1 MKKLYIIALI
11 FILICAGSL
20 IAYGT
25 YLNQAGEQQI
35 ATRMAQR
42 AVPVSAALAKNRNI
56 FPAFS
61 LNTINL
67 TSNDV
72 ADAVALI
79 DGRIET
85 AFVQKNSY
93 VQQGQILFQ
102 IVNEDIPIKLK
113 AADAAIARAQAQ
125 LLQADNSFNRY
136 QRLKDKNATSLEK
149 YDEAKL
155 NYEAALAAL
164 SEAQANRS
172 QYLIQAQRQNIS
184 SPIDGQILILYKQI
198 GSFVTAG
205 TPVALV
211 GDFSTLYFSATIN
224 DSTLDNIQIGDIF
237 NLKFHNSNFSKA
249 YDTDFAPGNL
259 GDEQI
264 FPAAIS
270 DISPPL
276 NQPANLRKIIFKVD
290 NSAGI
295 LEQQSYNSVQLVRN
309 KPIFALT
316 VPISAVADNQV
327 FVVEGDKI
335 FRRNVSTGANDSY
348 FIEVDEGLQ
357 EGDIVVTSP
366 PDNLSDGLTV
376 SVSLG
381 GDYIAK

>member
-1 MKKLYIIALI
+1 MKKLYIIALVI
-11 FILICAGSL
+11 IIICAGSL

-35 ATRMAQR
+35 ATRMAER
-42 AVPVSAALAKNRNI
+42 AVPVSAALAKKRNI
-56 FPAFS
+56 FPVFN
-61 LNTINL
+61 LNTVNL

-79 DGRIET
+79 DGRIEN
-85 AFVQKNSY
+85 AFVQKNSS
-93 VQQGQILFQ
+93 VRQGDILFQ

-125 LLQADNSFNRY
+125 LLQANNSFNRY

-155 NYEAALAAL
+155 NYEAAQAAL
-164 SEAQANRS
+164 SEARANKA
-172 QYLIQAQRQNIS
+172 QYLMQSDRQNII

-211 GDFSTLYFSATIN
+211 GDFSTLYFST
-224 DSTLDNIQIGDIF
+224 TVDNSYYTQLGDIF

-264 FPAAIS
+264 FPAVIT

-276 NQPANLRKIIFKVD
+276 NQPANLRKIIFQVD

-309 KPIFALT
+309 KPLLALT
-316 VPISAVADNQV
+316 VPLAAVANNQV
-327 FVVEGDKI
+327 LLIQSDKI
-335 FRRNVSTGANDSY
+335 FRRNVTTGANDGS
-348 FIEVDEGLQ
+348 FIEITDGLS

-366 PDNLSDGLTV
+366 HDNLADGLTV

-381 GDYIAK
+381 N

>member
-1 MKKLYIIALI
+1 MKKLYIIALV
-11 FILICAGSL
+11 FILICAGAL

-25 YLNQAGEQQI
+25 YLNKAGEQQI

-56 FPAFS
+56 FPAFN

-79 DGRIET
+79 DGRIDNS
-85 AFVQKNSY
+85 FVQKNSS
-93 VQQGQILFQ
+93 VHQGQILFQ

-125 LLQADNSFNRY
+125 LLQANNSFNRY

-149 YDEAKL
+149 YDEARL
-155 NYEAALAAL
+155 NYEAAQAAL
-164 SEAQANRS
+164 NEAQANKA
-172 QYLIQAQRQNIS
+172 QYLVQSDRQNII

-211 GDFSTLYFSATIN
+211 GDFSTLYFSTSFN
-224 DSTLDNIQIGDIF
+224 DSLQNIQIGDIF

-264 FPAAIS
+264 FPASVS

-276 NQPANLRKIIFKVD
+276 NQPANFRKIIFKVD

-309 KPIFALT
+309 KPLYALT
-316 VPISAVADNQV
+316 VPVDAVVDNKV
-327 FVVEGDKI
+327 FVVENDKV
-335 FRRNVSTGANDSY
+335 FNRTVSTGANDGS
-348 FIEVDEGLQ
+348 FIEITAGLR

-366 PDNLSDGLTV
+366 HDNLSDGLTV

-381 GDYIAK
+381 GDSFAN

>member
-11 FILICAGSL
+11 IIIICAGSL

-35 ATRMAQR
+35 ATRMAER
-42 AVPVSAALAKNRNI
+42 AVPVSAALAKKRNI
-56 FPAFS
+56 FPVFN
-61 LNTINL
+61 LNTVNL

-79 DGRIET
+79 DGRIDN
-85 AFVQKNSY
+85 AFVQKNSS
-93 VQQGQILFQ
+93 VRQGDILFQ

-125 LLQADNSFNRY
+125 LLQANNSFNRY

-155 NYEAALAAL
+155 NFEAAQAAL
-164 SEAQANRS
+164 DEAQANKA
-172 QYLIQAQRQNIS
+172 QFLMQADRQNII

-211 GDFSTLYFSATIN
+211 GDFSTLYFS
-224 DSTLDNIQIGDIF
+224 STVDNSNYIQIGDIF

-264 FPAAIS
+264 FPAVIT

-309 KPIFALT
+309 KPLLVLT
-316 VPISAVADNQV
+316 VPIAAVANNQV
-327 FVVEGDKI
+327 LVVESDKI
-335 FRRNVSTGANDSY
+335 FRRNVTTGANDGS
-348 FIEVDEGLQ
+348 FIEITDGLSEG
-357 EGDIVVTSP
+357 EIVVTSP
-366 PDNLSDGLTV
+366 HDNLADGLNV

-381 GDYIAK
+381 AN

>member
-1 MKKLYIIALI
+1 MKKLYIIALV

-56 FPAFS
+56 FPVFS

-79 DGRIET
+79 DGRIDN

-93 VQQGQILFQ
+93 VRQGQILFQ

-125 LLQADNSFNRY
+125 LLQANNSFNRY

-155 NYEAALAAL
+155 NYEAAQAAL
-164 SEAQANRS
+164 NEAQANKA
-172 QYLIQAQRQNIS
+172 QYLVQSDRQS
-184 SPIDGQILILYKQI
+184 VASPIDGQILILYKQI

-211 GDFSTLYFSATIN
+211 GDFSTLYFSTTIN
-224 DSTLDNIQIGDIF
+224 DSPLENIQIGDIF

-264 FPAAIS
+264 FPAVITE
-270 DISPPL
+270 ISPPL

-309 KPIFALT
+309 KPLYALT
-316 VPISAVADNQV
+316 VPVSAVIDSQV
-327 FVVEGDKI
+327 FVVQNDSI
-335 FRRNVSTGANDSY
+335 QRRRVSTGANDGS
-348 FIEVDEGLQ
+348 FIEITEGLR

-366 PDNLSDGLTV
+366 HANLSDGLSV
-376 SVSLG
+376 SVSLS
-381 GDYIAK
+381 ANN

>member
-1 MKKLYIIALI
+1 MKKLYIIALV
-11 FILICAGSL
+11 FILICAGAL

-25 YLNQAGEQQI
+25 YLNKAGEQQI

-56 FPAFS
+56 FPAFN

-79 DGRIET
+79 DGRIDN
-85 AFVQKNSY
+85 AFVQKNSP
-93 VQQGQILFQ
+93 VHQGQILFK

-125 LLQADNSFNRY
+125 LLQANNSFNRY

-155 NYEAALAAL
+155 NYEAAQAAL
-164 SEAQANRS
+164 NEAQANKA
-172 QYLIQAQRQNIS
+172 QYLVQSDRQNII

-211 GDFSTLYFSATIN
+211 GDFSTLYFSTSFN
-224 DSTLDNIQIGDIF
+224 DSLQNIQIGDIF

-264 FPAAIS
+264 FPASVS

-276 NQPANLRKIIFKVD
+276 NQPANFRKIIFKVD

-309 KPIFALT
+309 KPLYALT
-316 VPISAVADNQV
+316 VPVDAVVDNKV
-327 FVVEGDKI
+327 FVVESDKI
-335 FRRNVSTGANDSY
+335 FNRTVSTGANDGS
-348 FIEVDEGLQ
+348 FIEITAGLR

-366 PDNLSDGLTV
+366 HDNLSDGLTV

-381 GDYIAK
+381 GDSFAN

>member
-1 MKKLYIIALI
+1 LKKLYIIALV
-11 FILICAGSL
+11 FILICAGAL

-25 YLNQAGEQQI
+25 YLNKAGEQQI
-35 ATRMAQR
+35 ATKMAQR

-56 FPAFS
+56 FPAFN

-79 DGRIET
+79 DGRIDNS
-85 AFVQKNSY
+85 FVQKNSP
-93 VQQGQILFQ
+93 VHQGQILFQ

-125 LLQADNSFNRY
+125 LLQANNSFNRY

-155 NYEAALAAL
+155 NYEAAQAAL
-164 SEAQANRS
+164 NEAQANKA
-172 QYLIQAQRQNIS
+172 QYLVQSDRQNII

-211 GDFSTLYFSATIN
+211 GDFSTLYFSTSFN
-224 DSTLDNIQIGDIF
+224 DSLQNIQIGDIF

-264 FPAAIS
+264 FPASVS

-276 NQPANLRKIIFKVD
+276 NQPANFRKIIFKVD

-309 KPIFALT
+309 KPLYALT
-316 VPISAVADNQV
+316 VPVDAVVDNKV
-327 FVVEGDKI
+327 FVVESDKI
-335 FRRNVSTGANDSY
+335 FNRTVSTGANDGS
-348 FIEVDEGLQ
+348 FIEITAGLR

-366 PDNLSDGLTV
+366 HDNLSDGLTV

-381 GDYIAK
+381 GDSFAN

>member
-1 MKKLYIIALI
+1 MKKLYIIALV
-11 FILICAGSL
+11 FILICAGAL

-25 YLNQAGEQQI
+25 YLNKAGEQQI

-56 FPAFS
+56 FPAFN

-79 DGRIET
+79 DGRIDN
-85 AFVQKNSY
+85 AFVQKNSP
-93 VQQGQILFQ
+93 VHQGQILFQ

-125 LLQADNSFNRY
+125 LLQANNSFNRY

-155 NYEAALAAL
+155 NYEAAQAAL
-164 SEAQANRS
+164 NEAQANKA
-172 QYLIQAQRQNIS
+172 QYLVQSDRQNIT

-211 GDFSTLYFSATIN
+211 GDFSTLYFSTSFN
-224 DSTLDNIQIGDIF
+224 DSLQNIQIGDIF

-264 FPAAIS
+264 FPASVS

-276 NQPANLRKIIFKVD
+276 NQPANFRKIIFKVD

-309 KPIFALT
+309 KPLYALT
-316 VPISAVADNQV
+316 VPVDAVVDNKV
-327 FVVEGDKI
+327 FVVESDKI
-335 FRRNVSTGANDSY
+335 FNRTVSTGANDGS
-348 FIEVDEGLQ
+348 FIEITAGLR

-366 PDNLSDGLTV
+366 HDNLSDGLTV

-381 GDYIAK
+381 GDSFAN

>member
-1 MKKLYIIALI
+1 MKKLYIIALV
-11 FILICAGSL
+11 FILICAGAL

-25 YLNQAGEQQI
+25 YLNKAGEQQI

-56 FPAFS
+56 FPAFN

-79 DGRIET
+79 DGRIDN
-85 AFVQKNSY
+85 AFVQKNSP
-93 VQQGQILFQ
+93 VHQGQILFQ

-125 LLQADNSFNRY
+125 LLQANNSFNRY

-155 NYEAALAAL
+155 NFEAAQAAL
-164 SEAQANRS
+164 SEAQANKA
-172 QYLIQAQRQNIS
+172 QYLVQSDRQNII

-211 GDFSTLYFSATIN
+211 GDFSTLYFSTSFN
-224 DSTLDNIQIGDIF
+224 DSLQNIQIGDIF

-264 FPAAIS
+264 FPASVS

-276 NQPANLRKIIFKVD
+276 NQPANFRKIIFKVD

-309 KPIFALT
+309 KPLYALT
-316 VPISAVADNQV
+316 VPVDAVVDNKV
-327 FVVEGDKI
+327 FVVESDKI
-335 FRRNVSTGANDSY
+335 FNRTVSTGANDGS
-348 FIEVDEGLQ
+348 FIEVTAGLR

-366 PDNLSDGLTV
+366 HDNLSDGLTV

-381 GDYIAK
+381 GDSFAN

>member
-1 MKKLYIIALI
+1 MKKLYIIALVI
-11 FILICAGSL
+11 IIICAGSL

-35 ATRMAQR
+35 ATRMAER
-42 AVPVSAALAKNRNI
+42 AVPVSAALAKKRNI
-56 FPAFS
+56 FPVFN
-61 LNTINL
+61 LNTVNL

-79 DGRIET
+79 DGRIEN
-85 AFVQKNSY
+85 AFVQKNSS
-93 VQQGQILFQ
+93 VRQGDILFQ

-113 AADAAIARAQAQ
+113 AADAAIARAQAG
-125 LLQADNSFNRY
+125 LLQANNSFNRY

-155 NYEAALAAL
+155 NFEAAQAAL
-164 SEAQANRS
+164 SEAQANKA
-172 QYLIQAQRQNIS
+172 QYLMQSDRQNII

-211 GDFSTLYFSATIN
+211 GDFSTLYFST
-224 DSTLDNIQIGDIF
+224 TVDNSNYIQIGDIF
-237 NLKFHNSNFSKA
+237 NIKFHNSNFSKA

-264 FPAAIS
+264 FPAVIT

-276 NQPANLRKIIFKVD
+276 NQPANLRKILFQVD

-309 KPIFALT
+309 KPLLALT
-316 VPISAVADNQV
+316 VPIAAVVNNQV
-327 FVVEGDKI
+327 LVVESDKI
-335 FRRNVSTGANDSY
+335 FRRNVKTGANDGS
-348 FIEVDEGLQ
+348 FIEIIDGLN

-366 PDNLSDGLTV
+366 HDNLSDGLTV
-376 SVSLG
+376 SVSF
-381 GDYIAK
+381 

>member
-1 MKKLYIIALI
+1 MKKLYIIALVL
-11 FILICAGSL
+11 ILICAGAL

-25 YLNQAGEQQI
+25 YLNKAGEQQI
-35 ATRMAQR
+35 ATRMATR
-42 AVPVSAALAKNRNI
+42 AVPVNAALAKNRNI
-56 FPAFS
+56 FPAFNLS
-61 LNTINL
+61 TVNL

-79 DGRIET
+79 DGRIDA
-85 AFVQKNSY
+85 AFVQKNSP
-93 VQQGQILFQ
+93 VRQGQILFQ
-102 IVNEDIPIKLK
+102 IVNEDIPIKIK

-125 LLQADNSFNRY
+125 LFQANNSFNRY

-149 YDEAKL
+149 YDEARL
-155 NYEAALAAL
+155 NFEAAQAAL
-164 SEAQANRS
+164 NEAQANKA
-172 QYLIQAQRQNIS
+172 QYLVQSDRQNVT

-211 GDFSTLYFSATIN
+211 GDFSTLYFSTTFN
-224 DSTLDNIQIGDIF
+224 VSLQNIQIGDIF
-237 NLKFHNSNFSKA
+237 NLKFHNSNFTKA

-264 FPAAIS
+264 FPAAIA

-276 NQPANLRKIIFKVD
+276 NQPASLRKIIFKVD

-309 KPIFALT
+309 KPLYALT
-316 VPISAVADNQV
+316 VPISAVLDNQV
-327 FVVEGDKI
+327 FVVENDKI
-335 FRRNVSTGANDSY
+335 FRRAVSTGANDGS
-348 FIEVDEGLQ
+348 FIEVTAGLREG
-357 EGDIVVTSP
+357 EIVVTSP
-366 PDNLSDGLTV
+366 RDNLSDGLNV

-381 GDYIAK
+381 GDSLAK

>member
-1 MKKLYIIALI
+1 MKKLYIIALV
-11 FILICAGSL
+11 FILICAGAL

-25 YLNQAGEQQI
+25 YLNKAGEQQI

-56 FPAFS
+56 FPAFN

-79 DGRIET
+79 DGRIDNS
-85 AFVQKNSY
+85 FVQKNSP
-93 VQQGQILFQ
+93 VHQGQILFQ

-125 LLQADNSFNRY
+125 LLQANNSFNRY

-149 YDEAKL
+149 YDEARL
-155 NYEAALAAL
+155 NYEAAQAAL
-164 SEAQANRS
+164 NEAQANKA
-172 QYLIQAQRQNIS
+172 QYLVQSDRQNII

-211 GDFSTLYFSATIN
+211 GDFSTLYFSTSFN
-224 DSTLDNIQIGDIF
+224 DSLQNIQIGDIF

-264 FPAAIS
+264 FPASVS

-276 NQPANLRKIIFKVD
+276 NQPANFRKIIFKVD

-309 KPIFALT
+309 KPLYALT
-316 VPISAVADNQV
+316 VPVDAVVDNKV
-327 FVVEGDKI
+327 FVVESDKI
-335 FRRNVSTGANDSY
+335 FNRTVSTGANDGS
-348 FIEVDEGLQ
+348 FIEITAGLR

-366 PDNLSDGLTV
+366 HDNLSDGLNV

-381 GDYIAK
+381 GDSLAK

>member
-1 MKKLYIIALI
+1 MKKLYIIALV

-56 FPAFS
+56 FPVFS

-79 DGRIET
+79 DGRIDN
-85 AFVQKNSY
+85 AFVQKNSP
-93 VQQGQILFQ
+93 VHQGQILFQ

-125 LLQADNSFNRY
+125 LLQANNSFNRY

-155 NYEAALAAL
+155 NYEAAQAAL
-164 SEAQANRS
+164 NEAQANKA
-172 QYLIQAQRQNIS
+172 QYLVQSDRQNII

-211 GDFSTLYFSATIN
+211 GDFSTLYFSTSFN
-224 DSTLDNIQIGDIF
+224 DSLQNIQIGDIF

-264 FPAAIS
+264 FHASVS

-276 NQPANLRKIIFKVD
+276 NQPANFRKIIFKVD

-309 KPIFALT
+309 KPLYALT
-316 VPISAVADNQV
+316 VPVDAVVDNKV
-327 FVVEGDKI
+327 FVVESDKI
-335 FRRNVSTGANDSY
+335 FNRTVSTGANDGS
-348 FIEVDEGLQ
+348 FIEVTAGLR

-366 PDNLSDGLTV
+366 HANLSDGLTV

-381 GDYIAK
+381 GDSFAN

>member
-1 MKKLYIIALI
+1 MKKLYIIALV
-11 FILICAGSL
+11 FILICAGAL

-25 YLNQAGEQQI
+25 YLNKAGEQQI

-56 FPAFS
+56 FPAFN

-79 DGRIET
+79 DGRIDNS
-85 AFVQKNSY
+85 FVQKNSP
-93 VQQGQILFQ
+93 VHQGQILFQ

-125 LLQADNSFNRY
+125 LLQANNSFNRY

-155 NYEAALAAL
+155 NFEAAQAAL
-164 SEAQANRS
+164 NEAQANKA
-172 QYLIQAQRQNIS
+172 QYLVQSDRQNII

-211 GDFSTLYFSATIN
+211 GDFSTLYFSTSFN
-224 DSTLDNIQIGDIF
+224 DSLQNIQIGDIF

-264 FPAAIS
+264 FPASVS

-276 NQPANLRKIIFKVD
+276 NQPANFRKIIFKVD

-309 KPIFALT
+309 KPLYALT
-316 VPISAVADNQV
+316 VPVDAVVDNKV
-327 FVVEGDKI
+327 FVVESDKI
-335 FRRNVSTGANDSY
+335 FNRTVSTGANDGS
-348 FIEVDEGLQ
+348 FIEVTAGLR

-366 PDNLSDGLTV
+366 HDNLSDGLTV

-381 GDYIAK
+381 GDSFAN

>member
-1 MKKLYIIALI
+1 MKKLYLI
-11 FILICAGSL
+11 SLVLILICAGAL

-25 YLNQAGEQQI
+25 YLNKAGEQQI
-35 ATRMAQR
+35 ATRLATR
-42 AVPVSAALAKNRNI
+42 AIPVNAALAKNRNI
-56 FPAFS
+56 FPLFF

-67 TSNDV
+67 TSENV

-79 DGRIET
+79 DGRIDHS
-85 AFVQKNSY
+85 FVQKNSF
-93 VQQGQILFQ
+93 VHQGQILFQ
-102 IVNEDIPIKLK
+102 IINEDISIKIK

-125 LLQADNSFNRY
+125 LLQASNSFNRY

-155 NYEAALAAL
+155 NFEAAQAAL
-164 SEAQANRS
+164 NEAQANK
-172 QYLIQAQRQNIS
+172 AQLLVQSDRQNIS

-198 GSFVTAG
+198 GSFVSAG

-211 GDFSTLYFSATIN
+211 GDFSTLYFSTTFN
-224 DSTLDNIQIGDIF
+224 VSLQNIQIGDIF
-237 NLKFHNSNFSKA
+237 NLKFHNSNFTKA

-264 FPAAIS
+264 FPAAIA

-276 NQPANLRKIIFKVD
+276 NQPASLRKIIFKVD

-309 KPIFALT
+309 KPLYALT
-316 VPISAVADNQV
+316 VPVSAVLDNQV
-327 FVVEGDKI
+327 FVVENDKI
-335 FRRNVSTGANDSY
+335 FRRAVSTGAYDGS
-348 FIEVDEGLQ
+348 FIEVTEGLR
-357 EGDIVVTSP
+357 EGEIVVTSP
-366 PDNLSDGLTV
+366 HDNLSDGLNV

-381 GDYIAK
+381 GDSLAK